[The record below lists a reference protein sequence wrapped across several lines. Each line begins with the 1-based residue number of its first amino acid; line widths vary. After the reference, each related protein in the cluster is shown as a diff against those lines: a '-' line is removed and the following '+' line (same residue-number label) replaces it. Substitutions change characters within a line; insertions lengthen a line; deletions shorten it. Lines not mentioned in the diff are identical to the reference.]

1 MKQSLQKGIPLLSF
15 FLLFGLTQILAGST
29 GLAQQTRAI
38 KGKVTSSEGGETI
51 PGVSILVEGTTQG
64 TQTDA
69 DGNFALEVADE
80 NAVLVFSSIGFKPQE
95 VLVKSRTTIDVA
107 LEVDI
112 TTLSEIVVIGYGT
125 QDRRDVTGSV
135 SSVKPEK
142 LKSMPVVT
150 VSDALQ
156 GRAAGVQ
163 VLTSGTPGTDAT
175 LIIRGLG
182 SINGTAPLVVID
194 GFPTTS
200 GINTINPNDVE
211 SIEVLKDASATAIY
225 GSRAANG
232 VVIITTKK
240 GSKNSAGFNIDF
252 FTGIQ
257 QPTNLTEMMDAS
269 QFAQLNNEMMS
280 ANGQPVNPDYAD
292 PSSLGEGTDWLDAMV
307 RSAPKTS
314 LSLSYSG
321 GNEKSSYHVSGNVV
335 NHKGIIIN
343 NGYKRY
349 SLQFNG
355 DHQVLERLKFGH
367 TLTLNHDIKTSG
379 NYNVRDAMAMVP
391 VQPVYKEDGTYS
403 DPLGN
408 PLWYGG
414 MNNPVGQALVP
425 ENTTKGYNLIG
436 SIYGEFEI
444 VDGLTFRSN
453 AGVQANFWDTKNW
466 NPKYDWHPTPQAL
479 SYLGVGSNKNL
490 NWLWDNTITYKRNFL
505 EKHDIT
511 LLGGVSAQ
519 ENTYS
524 NVFAVRQGFASP
536 LTKEI
541 NAGSRENL
549 DNGGTTNEWA
559 LLSFFGRMNYSFD
572 DRYLL
577 TATIRR
583 DGSSRFGRENRFGT
597 FPSFSAAWRISNENF
612 FEGSALSFFDDLKL
626 RAGYGE
632 TGSQEIGLYQYAS
645 SLVTGQY
652 NFNGQLVETVY
663 PLAMANPAIQWEA
676 MKQSNVALDMSMINS
691 RLNLTVEG
699 FVKNTDNM
707 LVNAAIPISTGYNP
721 GFRPPVNAGTMQNRG
736 IELTIESRNVQGA
749 EGRFTWSTDFNF
761 TFLQNKI
768 VSLND
773 TVPISTGGI
782 GLNYNVARLQN
793 GHAINSFYGHVTNGL
808 FQTQEEVDAYAV
820 QTGGSDIYNRT
831 SAGDIR
837 FRDLNNDGVINDD
850 DRTFIGNPNPKFIF
864 ALNNTFAYKNFDLNI
879 FIQGE
884 YDKDIFNANLIWQ
897 ESMGTVQNQ
906 TTRMTDRWVGE
917 GTSTNIPRAV
927 FGDPNKNARPSNRF
941 VEDGSYVRI
950 KNVALGYNLPAAI
963 ARRAAMTRARIYV
976 SAQNLFTFTNYSGND
991 PELSSAT
998 GIDLSVY
1005 PQAKTFTVG
1014 ANLSF

>member
-1 MKQSLQKGIPLLSF
+1 MKQSLQKRVPLLSF
-15 FLLFGLTQILAGST
+15 FLLFGLTQILAGSN
-29 GLAQQTRAI
+29 GLDQQTRPI
-38 KGKVTSSEGGETI
+38 RGKVTGGEGNDPI
-51 PGVSILVEGTTQG
+51 PGVSIVVKGTSLG
-64 TQTDA
+64 TNTDA

-95 VLVKSRTTIDVA
+95 IAVKSRTIIDVV

-112 TTLSEIVVIGYGT
+112 QTLGEMVVIGYGT

-135 SSVKPEK
+135 ASVKPEK
-142 LKSMPVVT
+142 LKSMPIVT

-156 GRAAGVQ
+156 GRVAGVQ

-225 GSRAANG
+225 GSRAAHG

-252 FTGIQ
+252 FTGVQ

-269 QFAQLNNEMMS
+269 QFAQLNNEMMI
-280 ANGQPVNPDYAD
+280 ANGQPVNPAYAD

-307 RSAPKTS
+307 RTAPKTS
-314 LSLSYSG
+314 LSISYSG
-321 GNEKSSYHVSGNVV
+321 GNEKSGYHVSGNIV

-343 NGYKRY
+343 NDYKRY

-355 DHQVLERLKFGH
+355 DHQVFERLKIGH

-414 MNNPVGQALVP
+414 MNNPVGQAMVP

-436 SIYGEFEI
+436 SIYAEI
-444 VDGLTFRSN
+444 EIIKGLTFRSN
-453 AGVQANFWDTKNW
+453 AGIQTNFWDTKNW
-466 NPKYDWHPTPQAL
+466 NPKYDWHPTPQTL
-479 SYLGVGSNKNL
+479 SYLSVGSNKNI
-490 NWLWDNTITYKRNFL
+490 NGLWDNTITYKKNFN
-505 EKHDIT
+505 EKHDLT

-519 ENTYS
+519 QNTYS
-524 NVFAVRQGFASP
+524 NVFAVRQGYASP

-559 LLSFFGRMNYSFD
+559 LLSFFGRVNYSFD

-583 DGSSRFGRENRFGT
+583 DGSSRFGSENRFGT
-597 FPSFSAAWRISNENF
+597 FPSFSAAWRISNEKF
-612 FEGSALSFFDDLKL
+612 FEGNPLSFINDLKL
-626 RAGYGE
+626 RGGYGE
-632 TGSQEIGLYQYAS
+632 TGSQDIGLYQYAS
-645 SLVTGQY
+645 SLSTGQY
-652 NFNGQLVETVY
+652 NFNGQLVGTVY
-663 PLAMANPAIQWEA
+663 PLAMANPAIQWES
-676 MKQSNVALDMSMINS
+676 MKQSNIGLDMSMFHS
-691 RLNLTVEG
+691 RLNLTIDA

-707 LVNAAIPISTGYNP
+707 LVSAAIPISTGYNP
-721 GFRPPVNAGTMQNRG
+721 SFRPPVNAGTMQNRG
-736 IELTIESRNVQGA
+736 IEVTLESRNMQGA
-749 EGRFTWSTDFNF
+749 EGAFTWTTDFNF

-793 GHAINSFYGHVTNGL
+793 GHAINSFFGHVTNGL
-808 FQTQEEVDAYAV
+808 FQTQEQVDAYAV
-820 QTGGSDIYNRT
+820 QTPGADIYNRT

-837 FRDLNNDGVINDD
+837 FSDLNNDGVINDD

-864 ALNNTFAYKNFDLNI
+864 ALNNTFTFKNFDLNI

-906 TTRMTDRWVGE
+906 TTRMNDRWVGE
-917 GTSTNIPRAV
+917 GTSTTVPRAV
-927 FGDPNKNARPSNRF
+927 FGDPNKNARPSSRF

-950 KNVALGYNLPAAI
+950 KNVALGYTVPASI
-963 ARRAAMTRARIYV
+963 ASRVALTRARIYV

-991 PELSSAT
+991 PELSSPT

-1005 PQAKTFTVG
+1005 PQARTFTIG

>member
-1 MKQSLQKGIPLLSF
+1 MKHVLQNSIPLLG
-15 FLLFGLTQILAGST
+15 FLVLFSISELLAGAGELDEQSRT
-29 GLAQQTRAI
+29 VS
-38 KGKVTSSEGGETI
+38 GKVTGADDSAPI
-51 PGVSILVEGTTQG
+51 PGVSILIKGTTKG

-69 DGNFALEVADE
+69 DGNYVLEVSEE
-80 NAVLVFSSIGFKPQE
+80 NAVLVFSSIGYEPQE
-95 VLVKSRTTIDVA
+95 VTVGGRSVIDIA
-107 LEVDI
+107 LQIDI
-112 TTLSEIVVIGYGT
+112 TTLSEVVVIGYGT
-125 QDRRDVTGSV
+125 QDRKDVTGSV
-135 SSVKPEK
+135 SSIKPEA
-142 LKSMPVVT
+142 LKSLPVVT

-156 GRAAGVQ
+156 GRAAGLQ
-163 VLTSGTPGTDAT
+163 VLTSGTPGNDAT

-200 GINTINPNDVE
+200 GLNTINPNDVE
-211 SIEVLKDASATAIY
+211 NIEILKDASATAIY

-240 GSKNSAGFNIDF
+240 GSKKTSEFSVDA
-252 FTGIQ
+252 FTAIQ
-257 QPTNLTEMMDAS
+257 QPTNLTEMLDAS
-269 QFAQLNNEMMS
+269 QFAALNNEMMA
-280 ANGQPVNPDYAD
+280 ANGQPVNPNYAN
-292 PSSLGEGTDWLDAMV
+292 PSSLGAGTDWLDAMI
-307 RSAPKTS
+307 RTAPKTS
-314 LSLSYSG
+314 VSLAYSG
-321 GNEKSSYHVSGNVV
+321 GNEKSTYHVSGNVV
-335 NHKGIIIN
+335 DHHGIIIN
-343 NGYKRY
+343 TAYKRF

-355 DHQVLERLKFGH
+355 DHQVLSPLKFGH
-367 TLTLNHDIKTSG
+367 TITLNHDIKTSG
-379 NYNVRDAMAMVP
+379 NYNVRDAMAMIP
-391 VQPVYKEDGTYS
+391 VQPVYKEDGSFS

-425 ENTTKGYNLIG
+425 ENTTRGYNMIG
-436 SIYGEFEI
+436 SVYGELEI
-444 VDGLTFRSN
+444 INGLKLRSS
-453 AGVQANFWDTKNW
+453 AGLQANFWDSKNW

-479 SYLGVGSNKNL
+479 SYLGVGYNKNL
-490 NWLWDNTITYKRNFL
+490 NWLWDNTLTYQKTFAER
-505 EKHDIT
+505 HDLT
-511 LLGGVSAQ
+511 LLAGSSAQ

-524 NVFAVRQGFASP
+524 NVFAVRQGFASTV
-536 LTKEI
+536 TKEI

-559 LLSFFGRMNYSFD
+559 LLSFFGRVNYSFD
-572 DRYLL
+572 DKYLL

-597 FPSFSAAWRISNENF
+597 FPSFSAAWRISNEDF
-612 FEGSALSFFDDLKL
+612 FANSGLSFFNDLKL

-645 SLVTGQY
+645 VLVTGQY

-663 PLAMANPAIQWEA
+663 PLAMSNPAIQWEA
-676 MKQSNVALDMSMINS
+676 VKQTNVGLDMSMFNS
-691 RLNLTVEG
+691 RLNVTVEG
-699 FVKNTDNM
+699 FIKDTDNM

-721 GFRPPVNAGTMQNRG
+721 GFRPAVNAGKMQNRG
-736 IELTIESRNVQGA
+736 VELTVQSVNTQGGA
-749 EGRFTWSTDFNF
+749 FTWNTDFNI

-773 TVPISTGGI
+773 TVPINRGGI

-793 GHAINSFYGHVTNGL
+793 GHPINAFYGHVTNGL
-808 FQTQEEVDAYAV
+808 FQTQAEVDAYAV
-820 QTGGSDIYNRT
+820 QTGGEDVYNRT

-837 FRDLNNDGVINDD
+837 FLDLNNDGVINDD

-864 ALNNTFAYKNFDLNI
+864 GMNNTFGYKNFDLAVY
-879 FIQGE
+879 IQGE

-906 TTRMTDRWVGE
+906 TTRVLERWTGE
-917 GTSTNIPRAV
+917 GSVTDVPRAV

-950 KNVALGYNLPAAI
+950 KNVTFGYTIPATAAKRVAL
-963 ARRAAMTRARIYV
+963 TRARVYV
-976 SAQNLFTFTNYSGND
+976 SAQNLFTLTNYSGND
-991 PELSSAT
+991 PELSSPT
-998 GIDLSVY
+998 GIDLNVY
-1005 PQAKTFTVG
+1005 PQARTFSVG
-1014 ANLSF
+1014 ANLTF